1 MSGYYFAGKR
11 TIVILRSVL
20 KQSILLVMVTLG
32 LAGCGKLEAP
42 WGPLLFDVQVTP
54 DSISPNADGDQDVTE
69 IRYSLRR
76 SALVSIYFENEAGAR
91 FYFRQDERRAAGNYS
106 VYWGGAVDD
115 PAVVETDYGTQE
127 ILSRVL
133 DDGAYQWAV
142 EAVDDAGDGLVV
154 TGQIALH
161 DGDTEMP
168 QLNNFV
174 VEPTT
179 FTPNQDSI
187 DDRVSV
193 NFYLTKDVNTM
204 QVYLLDP
211 AKPDVRFFL
220 PPQPDVVDPNEAG
233 YKDYDYDG
241 GVDLNADPPP
251 DGAYTIVAEAH
262 DFAGNAVRVS
272 QQLTIE
278 EGGKPRADV
287 VQGEINWYAVW
298 ADGERR
304 DETNRVVGLPLGDKL
319 CFTAIV
325 KNESTVP
332 IRTAGPWPGQEYR
345 FAENYNT
352 IAVAQEDESFHQ
364 QAGVWRFGINFDT
377 TGVDFPYRWAIG
389 SQEELEMRLIDGH
402 EQWYLMPDHS
412 GKTSGCI
419 MLDEKPPVGTTFWW
433 GGLIQEFV
441 EVVNNNIDRI
451 TVQVDVP

>member
-1 MSGYYFAGKR
+1 M
-11 TIVILRSVL
+11 ILRSLL
-20 KQSILLVMVTLG
+20 KQYLLIVMSALA
-32 LAGCGKLEAP
+32 LAGCGKLDAP

-76 SALVSIYFENEAGAR
+76 AALVSIYFANEAGER
-91 FYFRQDERRAAGNYS
+91 FYFRESERRAAGNYS

-115 PAVVETDYGTQE
+115 PTVVETDYGTQE

-133 DDGAYQWAV
+133 DDGVYQWAV
-142 EAVDDAGDGLVV
+142 EAVDDAGVNMAA
-154 TGQIALH
+154 TGPITLH

-193 NFYLTKDVNTM
+193 NFYLTKNVNTM
-204 QVYLLDP
+204 QVYLIDP

-220 PPQPDVVDPNEAG
+220 PPKPDLVEPNEAG

-251 DGAYTIVAEAH
+251 DGTYTIVAEAR
-262 DFAGNAVRVS
+262 DYAGNAVRVS
-272 QQLTIE
+272 QNLTIA

-287 VQGEINWYAVW
+287 AQGEINWYAVW

-304 DETNRVVGLPLGDKL
+304 DETNRVMGLPLGDKL
-319 CFTAIV
+319 CFDAIV

-352 IAVAQEDESFHQ
+352 IALAQSDESFHQ
-364 QAGVWRFGINFDT
+364 QAGAWRFGINFDT

-389 SQEELEMRLIDGH
+389 RQDELEMRLIDGK
-402 EQWYLMPDHS
+402 EQWYLMPGKS

-419 MLDEKPPVGTTFWW
+419 ILDEKPPVGTTFWW

-441 EVVNNNIDRI
+441 AVVNNNIDRI
-451 TVQVDVP
+451 TVQVDAP